1 MAPLAEAP
9 GDTEMDTRG
18 TQREA
23 HSWGKVVLEV
33 HRMGEFMLV
42 AIFCLTSKT
51 LHLGLKTTT
60 TTTTNEEIRPG
71 WRVVAHTQRQV
82 DLCEL
87 KASLLYI
94 ASSRIV
100 RATRLC
106 LKNK

>member
-60 TTTTNEEIRPG
+60 TTTT
-71 WRVVAHTQRQV
+71 
-82 DLCEL
+82 
-87 KASLLYI
+87 K
-94 ASSRIV
+94 
-100 RATRLC
+100 
-106 LKNK
+106 